1 MRKVYLNA
9 EMILLGHKLDPPFS
23 MASLAL
29 SHTVAARVAGEQLSA
44 GRPWRGCTHSTGVC
58 MRMSRMWS
66 LKEET
71 CFIIHLCMFKAVMRG
86 VLTGLP
92 AQSERQLPVAGA
104 LVLVVGSL
112 RISA

>member
-1 MRKVYLNA
+1 M
-9 EMILLGHKLDPPFS
+9 LGHELDPSFS

-29 SHTVAARVAGEQLSA
+29 SHTVTARVAGEHLPT
-44 GRPWRGCTHSTGVC
+44 GRWWGGCTHSAGVC
-58 MRMSRMWS
+58 MRMSRMGP
-66 LKEET
+66 LKEKT

-86 VLTGLP
+86 VLTGLL

-112 RISA
+112 RI